1 MEKSIN
7 IALDIETLST
17 RPTAAIISIAAKA
30 FSFTSEEKLARTDFY
45 QLVDASSCA
54 MYGMHFDPQTIDWWS
69 RRDEIARSPYLKG
82 ISDSINDVLLL
93 LERWVDTVRDMSPDK
108 TIHVWMQGTDFDA
121 AILRNAYCVVFGDD
135 SKMPWRHFELR
146 DSRTF
151 INAVIGAIKPELT
164 NPYDAIPKNPS
175 WVPHDVMSDVDNLI
189 WNVKHVFQMIAPL
202 SQQLSPTQP

>member
-30 FSFTSEEKLARTDFY
+30 FSFTSDAAITKADFY
-45 QLVDASSCA
+45 QLVDATSCA
-54 MYGMHFDPQTIDWWS
+54 MYGMHFDSQTVDWWS
-69 RRDEIARSPYLKG
+69 RRDKVIRSPYLQSAANC
-82 ISDSINDVLLL
+82 IDDVLLH
-93 LERWVDTVRDMSPDK
+93 LEKWIDAVRAMSPDN

-151 INAVIGAIKPELT
+151 VNAVIGALKPELI
-164 NPYDAIPKNPS
+164 NPYDAIPNNPS
-175 WVPHDVMSDVDNLI
+175 WAPHDVMSDVDNLI
-189 WNVKHVFQMIAPL
+189 WNVKHVFQMINQHKEL
-202 SQQLSPTQP
+202 